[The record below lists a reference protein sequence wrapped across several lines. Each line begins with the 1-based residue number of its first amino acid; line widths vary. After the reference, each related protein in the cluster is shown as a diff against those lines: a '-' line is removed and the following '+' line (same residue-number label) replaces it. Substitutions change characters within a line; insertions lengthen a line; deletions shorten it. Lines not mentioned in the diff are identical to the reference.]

1 MHDLYAM
8 YKKSL
13 DVAFDLF
20 DEVTVKGNFF
30 KHPRPSKMSDLE
42 VIALAVAAES
52 TSIDSENLLFAKLRS
67 NYLDD
72 FPQLISRS
80 RFNRRRRSLKTQI
93 LELAKRI
100 SMTMGMDSDIDL
112 VDSVPCPIVR
122 NSRERTFK
130 ICKENPE
137 FAPRKGYSAVD
148 KRYYIGYKLHLLTN
162 ENGVFQDMQITPANV
177 HDINFLKDLEPEYYT
192 FGKTII
198 GDRGYISS
206 RVQVD
211 LFQQYEINLEVPY
224 RRNQQANNT
233 TARNLV
239 NAGKRRRIET
249 QFSQLCDQFRLKHNY
264 AKTFL
269 GFFVRIVSKIAAMTL
284 LQKVNI
290 EKGRPLNHI
299 KHAWS

>member
-1 MHDLYAM
+1 M